1 MSYCFLQGE
10 DNVLRTKQQA
20 AVTLQLLKKLD
31 IKPHPMFRPQ
41 GVSVKPLTLFQKM
54 GVGQLDLYILSPGKT
69 SQEYETF
76 MQNWPDR
83 TTSLSKSESLPLT
96 TLASVSVLLVW
107 HPACPQEKVVRVLF
121 PGVTPQ
127 AKLLQGLEKLKA
139 LDFLQKPTVTTGDLE
154 RLGEDRKVKRTD
166 SMDSGKSQ
174 RKEGSPKYVKERGV
188 KEEGKEKGKTL
199 IGVGGRDMDKAKVKE
214 TSLKHKASFSEK
226 SSSKKGVGKFGK
238 KEEKTGDKEENS
250 IKKNEQMKRNSVSSK
265 AKSENKTKPK
275 KDAKNDSKMGEKKSQ
290 KIPGNEA
297 NHSKKVYGNTELPNN
312 KSTKQKTVESETLR
326 KEKENQKRE
335 PENHHGSKMSTPE
348 DMTEDFL
355 RLRQERKQEEGQ
367 VETADKEKQKSS
379 ELGNIKRLE
388 DLSEESCN
396 KTADRSEEAAGG
408 SGLKEVESTV
418 SLMRHIPGAGKKAET
433 DSKKNLPDEPVKSNR
448 PVKVVGFPSPLN
460 KASMTECTVQLDV
473 TPTEYTLLDGALRNT
488 PPSQASPE
496 NQAPNSP
503 DEETAEPVSPDS
515 RPNSAGHTPYCLSPD
530 DVWCNRTA
538 LSRLQ
543 AQGNPDSADPY
554 DPDGS
559 SRQSDEPKGVSEI
572 CSNSKEKHLSFLSLG
587 AFKDGSSEPSPSV
600 TTTTTHSLPAEVSS
614 PQSTE
619 VDESLSMSFE
629 QGPTTVSQREGDASV
644 YQSHSNG
651 GYFVGMPLSV
661 KKPPRSLGQ
670 SSDMGRPFAPN
681 TLHFEASAHDV
692 DLCLVSPCEFKHFKQ
707 PDSSSGTSDSSKG
720 AFASNHHGNN
730 NNNPKDRSPSES
742 NAPACTEDCPSTT
755 ADGVLDSDSDESCSD
770 PSNSPCD
777 LNSSQALPP
786 DPLPAPLRDSPPL
799 PPHPDTSMPVPQ
811 SDSEA
816 HGKRAK
822 ASGSRVKNMSAVST
836 FVYQYCLISFSTL

>member
-1 MSYCFLQGE
+1 M
-10 DNVLRTKQQA
+10 LRTNQQGA
-20 AVTLQLLKKLD
+20 LTLQLLKKLD

-41 GVSVKPLTLFQKM
+41 GVPIKPLTLFQKM

-83 TTSLSKSESLPLT
+83 TIPLSKSQSLPLA
-96 TLASVSVLLVW
+96 TLASVSALLVW

-127 AKLLQGLEKLKA
+127 AKLFQGLEKLKG

-154 RLGEDRKVKRTD
+154 RLGQDRKVKRTD
-166 SMDSGKSQ
+166 SLDSGRSQ
-174 RKEGSPKYVKERGV
+174 GKEGSTKYVKERGV

-199 IGVGGRDMDKAKVKE
+199 IGVGGGDMDKAKVKE

-226 SSSKKGVGKFGK
+226 NSSKKGVGRVGK
-238 KEEKTGDKEENS
+238 NEEKTGDKEENS
-250 IKKNEQMKRNSVSSK
+250 SKRNEQIKRNGVSSK

-290 KIPGNEA
+290 KVPGNEA
-297 NHSKKVYGNTELPNN
+297 NNSKKVHGNIELPNN
-312 KSTKQKTVESETLR
+312 KSMKQNTVESETLS

-335 PENHHGSKMSTPE
+335 PENHCGSKMSTPE

-355 RLRQERKQEEGQ
+355 RLRQESGQEEGQ
-367 VETADKEKQKSS
+367 VETADKEKQRSS
-379 ELGNIKRLE
+379 ELGTVKRLG
-388 DLSEESCN
+388 DLSEESRN
-396 KTADRSEEAAGG
+396 KTADRSEERAAGG
-408 SGLKEVESTV
+408 SGLMEVESIV
-418 SLMRHIPGAGKKAET
+418 SLMQHVPGAGKKAES
-433 DSKKNLPDEPVKSNR
+433 DPKKNLSDEPVKSSR

-460 KASMTECTVQLDV
+460 KASKMECTVQLDI

-503 DEETAEPVSPDS
+503 DEETVEPVSPDT

-543 AQGNPDSADPY
+543 AQGNPDSADAY

-559 SRQSDEPKGVSEI
+559 SRQSDEPKGVSEN
-572 CSNSKEKHLSFLSLG
+572 CTNSKEKHLSFLSLG

-629 QGPTTVSQREGDASV
+629 QGPTTVSQREGDSSV

-651 GYFVGMPLSV
+651 GYFVGIPLSV
-661 KKPPRSLGQ
+661 KKPPRSLGH

-681 TLHFEASAHDV
+681 TLHFEGSAHDV

-720 AFASNHHGNN
+720 VFASNHHGN

-777 LNSSQALPP
+777 HNSSQALPP

-816 HGKRAK
+816 HGKRTK
-822 ASGSRVKNMSAVST
+822 ATGGRFKNMSAVSM
-836 FVYQYCLISFSTL
+836 FVYQYFIISSSTL